1 MDAGQREKHI
11 KTIEDFEATIRAAQK
26 LMGVGPD
33 KTIIFGR
40 SAGGMMVG
48 ATTARHP
55 DGDLMGATFTEVP
68 FVDMLRT
75 STNPKLPLTVSGI
88 SEYGD
93 IEKSLV
99 NFQAALEVSPIDNLP
114 SDGAPGVFVLGR
126 TGLRDLQVMPFEP
139 VKFIE
144 RLRGKEK
151 APANKFLGIEEDE
164 THSYS
169 SKKFIETRAQDLAI
183 LFDWAFKK

>member
-1 MDAGQREKHI
+1 
-11 KTIEDFEATIRAAQK
+11 
-26 LMGVGPD
+26 
-33 KTIIFGR
+33 
-40 SAGGMMVG
+40 
-48 ATTARHP
+48 
-55 DGDLMGATFTEVP
+55 
-68 FVDMLRT
+68 
-75 STNPKLPLTVSGI
+75 VSGI
-88 SEYGD
+88 SEYGN
-93 IEKSLV
+93 IEKSVV
-99 NFQAALEVSPIDNLP
+99 NFRAALELSPIDNLP

-151 APANKFLGIEEDE
+151 GPANKYLGIEEDE

-183 LFDWAFKK
+183 LLDWAFKK